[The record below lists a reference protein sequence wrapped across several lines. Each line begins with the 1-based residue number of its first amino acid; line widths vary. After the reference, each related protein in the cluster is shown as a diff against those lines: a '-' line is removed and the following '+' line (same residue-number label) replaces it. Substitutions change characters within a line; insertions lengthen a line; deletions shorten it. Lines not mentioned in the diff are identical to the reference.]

1 MRRTVKEFK
10 SDVAK
15 LVREQYANAA
25 LSWRH
30 EPRHVKGAG
39 YRGLLMVVE
48 GLRTV
53 FMLAEGDD
61 AHTLVR

>member
-10 SDVAK
+10 RDVAK
-15 LVREQYANAA
+15 LVREQYANATVN
-25 LSWRH
+25 WKH

-39 YRGLLMVVE
+39 YQGLLMVVE
-48 GLRTV
+48 GLKTV

-61 AHTLVR
+61 AHTMVR